1 MCPDQIRDNFGI
13 LLDVYKTF
21 AMMVKMLNI
30 KCLESIVNF
39 ETFFELLQSALRN
52 TLLHVYSFNET
63 KTSQN

>member
-39 ETFFELLQSALRN
+39 ETFFELLQSALRKYPSAC
-52 TLLHVYSFNET
+52 LRFNET

>member
-39 ETFFELLQSALRN
+39 ETFLNCCKARYEN

-63 KTSQN
+63 KTGQN